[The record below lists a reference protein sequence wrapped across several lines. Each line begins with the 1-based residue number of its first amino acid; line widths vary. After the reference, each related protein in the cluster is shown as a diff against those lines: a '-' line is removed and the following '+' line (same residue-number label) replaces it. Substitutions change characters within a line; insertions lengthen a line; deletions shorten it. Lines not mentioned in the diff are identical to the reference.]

1 MRYASVLVD
10 DSGGNAFTYA
20 VPEKADGAI
29 VVGSRVRVPVR
40 TRTMAGTVIALN
52 DETELEGVKPIA
64 EVVGKDPVLTP
75 LLLRLG
81 EWIAD
86 YYFCTLEA
94 ALRSGPPGVIPR
106 PEGKGKSQLFAR
118 LARTLSAEEIEAVR
132 ARAPLQAGV

>member
-52 DETELEGVKPIA
+52 EETEVEGVKSIA

-86 YYFCTLEA
+86 YYCCSLEA
-94 ALRSGPPGVIPR
+94 ALRAVLPVVVRRG
-106 PEGKGKSQLFAR
+106 EGRGKTQLFAR
-118 LARTLSAEEIEAVR
+118 LAR
-132 ARAPLQAGV
+132 P